1 MSTMIRRHWPWL
13 GLATLLLAAWFA
25 YRPGLAGGFLFDDF
39 INLTALNSPGPV
51 DDWPTFWRYITSG
64 SADPIGRPLALL
76 SFLLDARAWPA
87 DPAPFLRTNLL
98 LHLLNG
104 ALLLVL
110 LRRLGHNLGDSTL
123 RVEAAALLG
132 AGLWLLHPLFVS
144 TTLYIVQREAMLP
157 ATFTLLGLLGYVH
170 GRDVFDRGRA
180 RAGLLWMLAGIGGG
194 TVLGLLCKANGILL
208 PLLAWVLEA
217 TVLRQDDVPRAV
229 PDRRL
234 RALRAGLLVL
244 PSVLVFA
251 YLASFLG
258 RLGDPIADRAWTIG
272 QRLLTEPRVLLDYLH
287 LLVVPRVLS
296 TGLYND
302 GYAAATSL
310 LQPAATSPAL
320 LLVLALAALGFLA
333 RRRWPALAAALLFF
347 FAGHLLESTT
357 IPLELY
363 FEHRN
368 YLPAMLLFWPLARAL
383 FAGTHRHAWRVSV
396 AVALLALCA
405 LITHQRADLWGRP
418 EQMAQLWALQNPSS
432 SRAQATA
439 AAFASRNGQPERA
452 LQQLGPL
459 WRQRPHDLQ
468 LALNYAN
475 AACSMRGLDADEV
488 ARIAAALRHAD
499 EGHLLVFR
507 WLDRALGVAAQ
518 GGCPG
523 LDYAAIETWL
533 AAAAA
538 NPIMQGPGRLQ
549 DMAALA
555 GRMALLRQ
563 QPDQALAHFDRA
575 LSAWVTPDAA
585 AMHTAMLATNGYYAQ
600 ALAHLDHY
608 ARIQDRRERA
618 QGWNMRRAHEAVL
631 EAQGYWP
638 YELGLLRDKLQA
650 EIALQAQAQAR
661 RGQDPAPPPGT
672 P

>member
-1 MSTMIRRHWPWL
+1 MIRRHWPWL
-13 GLATLLLAAWFA
+13 GLAILLLATWLA

-39 INLTALNSPGPV
+39 INLSALNSPGPV
-51 DDWPTFWRYITSG
+51 DNWPAFWRYITSG
-64 SADPIGRPLALL
+64 SADPTGRPLALL
-76 SFLLDARAWPA
+76 SFLLDARSWPA

-104 ALLLVL
+104 ALLLAL
-110 LRRLGHNLGDSTL
+110 LRMLGCRLGDSRF
-123 RVEAAALLG
+123 RVEATALLG

-170 GRDVFDRGRA
+170 GRNVFDHGQQ
-180 RAGLLWMLAGIGGG
+180 RAGLLWMLVAIGAG
-194 TVLGLLCKANGILL
+194 TTLALLSKANGILL

-217 TVLRQDDVPRAV
+217 TVLRQPEDAHGVA
-229 PDRRL
+229 DRRL
-234 RALRAGLLVL
+234 RWLRRGLLVL
-244 PSVLVFA
+244 PSMLVFA
-251 YLASFLG
+251 WLASL
-258 RLGDPIADRAWTIG
+258 LPTISQDIADRPWTMG

-302 GYAAATSL
+302 GYAASTSL
-310 LQPAATSPAL
+310 MQPLMTLPAL
-320 LLVLALAALGFLA
+320 LLVSALVVLGFA
-333 RRRWPALAAALLFF
+333 MRRRRPAVAAALLFF

-357 IPLELY
+357 ISLELY

-383 FAGTHRHAWRVSV
+383 FAGTNRPTLRGMV

-405 LITHQRADLWGRP
+405 LITHQRADLWGKP
-418 EQMAQLWALQNPSS
+418 EQMAQLWALQNPAS
-432 SRAQATA
+432 SRAQGTA
-439 AAFASRNGQPERA
+439 ASYTARIGRPQLAM
-452 LQQLGPL
+452 QQLAPL
-459 WRQRPHDLQ
+459 WQQRPHDLQ

-475 AACSMRGLDADEV
+475 AACAVRGLNEAEV
-488 ARIAAALRHAD
+488 AAVAAALRHAT

-507 WLDRALGVAAQ
+507 WLDRALGVAAE
-518 GGCPG
+518 GGCQG
-523 LDYAAIETWL
+523 LDFAAIETWL

-538 NPIMQGPGRLQ
+538 NPIMQGPGRIQ
-549 DMAALA
+549 DREALA
-555 GRMALLRQ
+555 GRMALLHQ
-563 QPDQALAHFDRA
+563 QPDLALAHFNRG
-575 LSAWVTPDAA
+575 LSAYVTPDAA
-585 AMHTAMLATNGYYAQ
+585 AMHTAMLATNGYYRQ

-608 ARIQDRRERA
+608 ERIEHRRERA
-618 QGWNMRRAHEAVL
+618 HGWNMRRVHEAVL
-631 EAQGYWP
+631 DAQGYWP

-650 EIALQAQAQAR
+650 EIAAQAA
-661 RGQDPAPPPGT
+661 DAASPSKPGS

>member
-1 MSTMIRRHWPWL
+1 MAAMIRRLWPWL
-13 GLATLLLAAWFA
+13 GLVLLLCTWLA

-64 SADPIGRPLALL
+64 SADPTGRPLALL

-87 DPAPFLRTNLL
+87 NPTPFLRTNLL
-98 LHLLNG
+98 LHVLNG
-104 ALLLVL
+104 ALLLAL
-110 LRRLGHNLGDSTL
+110 LRMLGCRLGDTAF

-170 GRDVFDRGRA
+170 GRNLFDRGHVRT
-180 RAGLLWMLAGIGGG
+180 GLLWMLVAIGGG

-217 TVLRQDDVPRAV
+217 TVLRQDDAPRAV

-251 YLASFLG
+251 WLASFLG
-258 RLGDPIADRAWTIG
+258 RLDAPIADRAWTIG

-302 GYAAATSL
+302 GYVASTAL
-310 LQPAATSPAL
+310 LQPGSTLPAL
-320 LLVLALAALGFLA
+320 LLVLALVVLGFIA

-383 FAGTHRHAWRVSV
+383 FAGTTRPGLRGTA

-405 LITHQRADLWGRP
+405 LITHQRADLWGKP
-418 EQMAQLWALQNPSS
+418 ERMAQLWALQNPAS
-432 SRAQATA
+432 SRAQATS
-439 AAFASRNGQPERA
+439 ASFIARNGQPERA
-452 LQQLGPL
+452 MQMLAPL
-459 WRQRPHDLQ
+459 WQQRPHDLQ

-475 AACSMRGLDADEV
+475 AACSVRGLNEAEV
-488 ARIAAALRHAD
+488 AAVAAALRHAT

-507 WLDRALGVAAQ
+507 WLDRALGVASE

-523 LDYAAIETWL
+523 LDFTAIETWL

-538 NPIMQGPGRLQ
+538 NPIMQGPGRIQ
-549 DMAALA
+549 DREALA
-555 GRMALLRQ
+555 GRLALIRQ
-563 QPDQALAHFDRA
+563 QPDEALAHFDRA
-575 LSAWVTPDAA
+575 LSAYVTPDAA
-585 AMHTAMLATNGYYAQ
+585 AMHTAMLATNGHYRQ

-608 ARIQDRRERA
+608 ARIQHRRDRAR
-618 QGWNMRRAHEAVL
+618 GWNMRRVHEAVL
-631 EAQGYWP
+631 DAQGYWP
-638 YELGLLRDKLQA
+638 YELGLLRDKLRA
-650 EIALQAQAQAR
+650 EIALQAQDAEPR
-661 RGQDPAPPPGT
+661 PTPGT